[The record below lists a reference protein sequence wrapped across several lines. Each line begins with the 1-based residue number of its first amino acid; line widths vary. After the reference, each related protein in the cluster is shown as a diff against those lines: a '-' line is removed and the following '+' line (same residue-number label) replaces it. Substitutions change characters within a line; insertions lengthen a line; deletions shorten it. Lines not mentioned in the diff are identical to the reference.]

1 MSTER
6 PGEREPQTT
15 GRSVIVFSDDVRGDR
30 DAIAA
35 ALQSLSGVSSV
46 VSSADYRAGGVD
58 LDALGDNEAIAFETL
73 GIAVVALDPG
83 RLAASVASAGDT
95 QSAIVAVEPERV
107 MHAIEA
113 EQPPAETA
121 RFVDDEAF
129 TWGLRATGADATG
142 ATGRGIRVAVLDT
155 GFDLEHPDFAGR
167 SITSESFIAGA
178 PAQDGHGHGTHCI
191 GTACGPAEPDTGRRY
206 GVASEAEI
214 FAGKVLSDAGSGS
227 DAGILAGIEWAITN
241 GCEIISMSLG
251 ADVPEVSTA
260 YETVGRRALEADCLI
275 IAAAGNNARRSSGD
289 PGFVGR
295 PANSPSIMAVAALD
309 ADLEIAEFSA
319 ASNPVPGGQID
330 IAGPGVAV
338 YSSWPMPRRNHT
350 ISGTSMATPHVAGL
364 AALWSQQGA
373 GTAQQ
378 LWDALLDAAREL
390 ELPAADAGAG
400 IAQAPD

>member
-1 MSTER
+1 MSTDR

-15 GRSVIVFSDDVRGDR
+15 GRSVIVFSDEVRGDR

-35 ALQSLSGVSSV
+35 TLQSVSGVRSV
-46 VSSADYRAGGVD
+46 VSSTDYRDLD
-58 LDALGDNEAIAFETL
+58 LDAAVGDRAIAFETL

-83 RLAASVASAGDT
+83 ELTASVAAAGAA
-95 QSAIVAVEPERV
+95 QAAIVAIEPERI
-107 MHAIEA
+107 MYAIEA
-113 EQPPAETA
+113 EPPGDGAQFA
-121 RFVDDEAF
+121 DDDEF
-129 TWGLRATGADATG
+129 TWGLRATGADTAS

-155 GFDLEHPDFAGR
+155 GMDLEHPDFAGR

-191 GTACGPAEPDTGRRY
+191 GTACGPAEPSDGRRY
-206 GVASEAEI
+206 GVAVEAEI

-241 GCEIISMSLG
+241 GCHIISMSLG
-251 ADVPEVSTA
+251 ADVPEVSAA
-260 YETVGRRALEADCLI
+260 YEAVGRRALEVGCLI
-275 IAAAGNNARRSSGD
+275 VAAAGNNARRSAGD

-295 PANSPSIMAVAALD
+295 PANSPSIMAVAAVD
-309 ADLEIAEFSA
+309 ADLQIAEFSA
-319 ASNPVPGGQID
+319 GSNPVPGGQVD
-330 IAGPGVAV
+330 VAGPGVAV

-364 AALWSQQGA
+364 AALWAQQG
-373 GTAQQ
+373 GPTAKE
-378 LWDALLDAAREL
+378 LWDALLDAVREL

-400 IAQAPD
+400 LVQAPG